1 MTNSD
6 MLLTIK
12 EAAEYLKVHWQTVRN
27 YIKQKKLDANKIGKN
42 IRISESD
49 LLDFIN
55 KREKKKKKF
64 EVELRF
70 AIPDR
75 RKIEKKLLNLGA
87 KVTYHGHIIDHWYI
101 PKNIKNIK
109 QKDVWFDSGKGYGVR
124 IREQDN
130 GYTGKIQSSLEV
142 KKLLIPGKHDTC
154 LEAEIDI
161 LDQEETE
168 SLLKLMNFK
177 KMLTIDKD
185 RIVYNLGK
193 YKVVIDDIKNF
204 ITGVEIEYITDK
216 NRDKVLKNILKI
228 AKKIGLDTDRQ
239 ITEKSLTYLAMK
251 KFAKF

>member
-27 YIKQKKLDANKIGKN
+27 YIRQRKLTVNKVGRN
-42 IRISESD
+42 IRIRESD
-49 LLDFIN
+49 LLNFIE

-70 AIPDR
+70 VISDR
-75 RKIEKKLLNLGA
+75 KIIEKKLLNLGA

-109 QKDVWFDSGKGYGVR
+109 QKDEWFDSGKGYGVR

-130 GYTGKIQSSLEV
+130 GYTGKIQASLEV
-142 KKLLIPGKHDTC
+142 KKLLIPNKHDTC

-161 LDQEETE
+161 LDQEETQ

-177 KMLTIDKD
+177 KMVTVDKD
-185 RIVYNLGK
+185 RIVYSLGK
-193 YKVVIDDIKNF
+193 YKIIIDDIKNF
-204 ITGVEIEYITDK
+204 IKGIEIEYITDK
-216 NRDKVLKNILKI
+216 DRNKVLKDILKV
-228 AKKIGLDTDRQ
+228 AKKLGIDQHKQMTK
-239 ITEKSLTYLAMK
+239 KSLTYLAMK